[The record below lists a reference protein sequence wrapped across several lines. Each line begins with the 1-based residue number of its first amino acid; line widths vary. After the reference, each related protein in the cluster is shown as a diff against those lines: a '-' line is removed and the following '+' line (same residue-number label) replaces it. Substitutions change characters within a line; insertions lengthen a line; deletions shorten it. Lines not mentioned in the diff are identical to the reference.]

1 MVNVFGL
8 MLPDIPY
15 IIIGAG
21 IALACK
27 LGKFIMERDMPFSE
41 NNRRRI
47 PEAIG
52 LILFLAGG
60 LVIEGF
66 VPEMAVPTKILLG
79 FGALFLA
86 FGGLMEW
93 LMPD

>member
-1 MVNVFGL
+1 MVDVLGI

-15 IIIGAG
+15 FLIGAG
-21 IALACK
+21 IALICK
-27 LGKFIMERDMPFSE
+27 LGKFIMEIDMPFSE

-52 LILFLAGG
+52 LVLFLIGG

-66 VPEMAVPTKILLG
+66 IGEMAVPTKILLG
-79 FGALFLA
+79 VGAILLA
-86 FGGLMEW
+86 LGGLMEW